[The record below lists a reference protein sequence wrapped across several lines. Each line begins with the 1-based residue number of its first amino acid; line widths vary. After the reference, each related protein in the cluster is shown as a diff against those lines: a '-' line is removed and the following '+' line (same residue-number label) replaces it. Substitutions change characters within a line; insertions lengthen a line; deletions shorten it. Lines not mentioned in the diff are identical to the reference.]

1 MAGRDGCCSSVV
13 VVKLGGSVLSGESDY
28 GRAADFLCRRLATTP
43 DERFVAV
50 VSAQEGS
57 TDALERT
64 ALGIAQSP
72 SARALHLLW
81 STGEIRSVALLTLQ
95 LEALG
100 VAATPLNV
108 HQTGLRVGGAAGS
121 VRLDPAR
128 LHGALAAS
136 RVVVV
141 PGFLGTT
148 LDGGIATLGRGG
160 SDLTAVLL
168 AAGLGAVRCELV
180 KDVAGYF
187 SADPHRDSS
196 ACHLPEL
203 TFADALALADSGC
216 DLVQRQAIEAAARA
230 HLPIVVRSLN
240 ESAPVTLVHGVS
252 QVPVSAK
259 PTNDNYHPVCPER
272 TRREPAFAGEES
284 AFRNQ

>member
-1 MAGRDGCCSSVV
+1 MRWNAPRSASHNRHLLGLSTCSGQPAKSAPWLSSRCSS
-13 VVKLGGSVLSGESDY
+13 K
-28 GRAADFLCRRLATTP
+28 RWAWPRRRSTCTKP
-43 DERFVAV
+43 DC
-50 VSAQEGS
+50 VSAARQAAYGS
-57 TDALERT
+57 T
-64 ALGIAQSP
+64 
-72 SARALHLLW
+72 
-81 STGEIRSVALLTLQ
+81 
-95 LEALG
+95 
-100 VAATPLNV
+100 
-108 HQTGLRVGGAAGS
+108 LRVCM
-121 VRLDPAR
+121 AR
-128 LHGALAAS
+128 SPS